1 MLSELIRLAGF
12 RRLLFETSFAD
23 VRNRYAGSAFGLL
36 WMVLF
41 PLAQLS
47 IYALLYVAIF
57 KIRPAGLTEFEYV
70 LMVFSGLV
78 PLFIFNDGVTNA
90 ASGLLAHKTLLIN
103 TTFPMEL
110 IPVRAALAA
119 QLPPMIGLVAT
130 LILGAILGRTG
141 WLAVVAVPFF
151 WLLLLGFVIGIGWL
165 LSLISVVVRDVQHGM
180 GLIIMMLIMLSPFA
194 YTPEMV
200 PQGMKFIIL
209 INPLTYFVLPF
220 QSVICY
226 DRWPDMQIFGGM
238 VVLSLSAF
246 FFGLNR
252 FGRFK
257 HAVADHV

>member
-1 MLSELIRLAGF
+1 MIAELIRLAGY
-12 RRLLFETSFAD
+12 RRLLLETALAD

-57 KIRPAGLTEFEYV
+57 KIRPSGLSEFEYV

-90 ASGLLAHKTLLIN
+90 ASGLLAHKALLISS
-103 TTFPMEL
+103 TFPMEL

-119 QLPPMIGLVAT
+119 QAPPMVGLMAT
-130 LILGAILGRTG
+130 LVLGAVLGRTG
-141 WLAVVAVPFF
+141 WLAVVAVPLF
-151 WLLLLGFVIGIGWL
+151 WMLLVGFVLGVGWL
-165 LSLISVVVRDVQHGM
+165 LALVSVVVRDVQHGM

-226 DRWPDMQIFGGM
+226 DRWPDPQIFAGM
-238 VVLSLSAF
+238 VVLSLGAF
-246 FFGLNR
+246 FLGLNR